1 MECEIT
7 SRKPFKDVSKQTHKM
22 SAEKPN
28 IVLKVKFHVTGTTHS
43 GYCSDNDEEDP
54 VNYYYSE
61 EYEVDKDFVRRHIDK
76 DDELDDYK
84 LQEYSEYGVKKCG
97 GSGYCKTSVNHI
109 AVEGKL
115 IEKKNLRAKFLAS

>member
-1 MECEIT
+1 MRNNI
-7 SRKPFKDVSKQTHKM
+7 KQNTKALQTDKM
-22 SAEKPN
+22 AAENTK
-28 IVLKVKFHVTGTTHS
+28 IVLKIKFHVTGTTHS
-43 GYCSDNDEEDP
+43 GYCSDNDEEDS

-61 EYEVDKDFVRRHIDK
+61 EYEVDKDFVRRYINE

-109 AVEGKL
+109 AVKGKL
-115 IEKKNLRAKFLAS
+115 IEKKNLRAKFPS

>member
-1 MECEIT
+1 
-7 SRKPFKDVSKQTHKM
+7 M

-109 AVEGKL
+109 AVKGKL
-115 IEKKNLRAKFLAS
+115 IEKKNLREKFLAS

>member
-1 MECEIT
+1 
-7 SRKPFKDVSKQTHKM
+7 M
-22 SAEKPN
+22 SAGKPN
-28 IVLKVKFHVTGTTHS
+28 IVLKVKYHVTGTTHS
-43 GYCSDNDEEDP
+43 GYCSDNDEEEP

-61 EYEVDKDFVRRHIDK
+61 EYEVDKKFVSEFIDK

-84 LQEYSEYGVKKCG
+84 LQDYSKYGKKNCG
-97 GSGYCKTSVNHI
+97 GSGYCKTLVNHI